1 MKGNSD
7 WPTFAEPPAAAFLD
21 VDGTLLAETTTF
33 LYARILKKL
42 GLLDQ
47 ALLIRAAYYG
57 LQHKFGRLD
66 YGRLIAFGL
75 DCIRHIPLVELERV
89 AHEHFG
95 ELVEPRLYEGVVEHV
110 RGLVEQG
117 TLIALVSSSPRV
129 VLEPLAE
136 HLKVSEILT
145 TPIVVRDGRIA
156 GPGPGPPCYG
166 DGKLYWA
173 ERWAAEHNLGMDA
186 AVAYADNWSDRA
198 LLGRAGQ
205 AVVVR
210 PRGRLLRLARRRG
223 WIVIRP
229 KRPRAAARIDETTD
243 ASGH

>member
-1 MKGNSD
+1 MKEHG
-7 WPTFAEPPAAAFLD
+7 WPSFETPPAAAFLD

-33 LYARILKKL
+33 LYARILKKR

-89 AHEHFG
+89 AHDHFG
-95 ELVEPRLYEGVVEHV
+95 ELVQPRLYEGVVNHV
-110 RGLVEQG
+110 RGLVERG
-117 TLIALVSSSPRV
+117 TLVALVSSSPRV

-136 HLKVSEILT
+136 HLKVTEILT
-145 TPIVVRDGRIA
+145 TPIIVRDGRIA
-156 GPGPGPPCYG
+156 GPGQGPPCYG

-173 ERWAAEHNLGMDA
+173 ERWATDHDLGMDA

-210 PRGRLLRLARRRG
+210 PHGRLLRLARQRG
-223 WIVIRP
+223 WIVIHP
-229 KRPRAAARIDETTD
+229 KRPRIAARIQEEKETPRQ
-243 ASGH
+243 